1 MVVVER
7 VGRPLIKF
15 DPEPHTYEVK
25 VNDKWIGNFP
35 SVTQVV
41 KATVPVP
48 FSAGAWYGFKMGVN
62 SAYETRDANLEG
74 YDEWYGAAKD
84 FENPN
89 MVLKKAGD
97 RGTLIHEAIENWGR
111 SGVSPNPQ
119 DFEPEDRD
127 RIAGVAKW
135 LMLNE
140 PEFIEQEV
148 RTASIKHK
156 YVGTF
161 DAIVIFRAGEFK
173 GSRAL
178 LDWKT
183 SKKVYPDQH
192 FPQLSAYVEA
202 EREAGME
209 PVDFSAIVHIPLSGR
224 VKMHENDEKFK
235 DFQVLLAHYKTV
247 VAREKR
253 EKAGVAKRK
262 AERENKK
269 VSK

>member
-1 MVVVER
+1 MS
-7 VGRPLIKF
+7 RPEIKF

-25 VNDKWIGNFP
+25 VADKWVSNFP
-35 SVTQVV
+35 SVTSVV

-62 SAYETRDANLEG
+62 ACYETADPNLEG
-74 YDEWYGAAKD
+74 YDEWYGAAKE

-89 MVLKKAGD
+89 SVLRKAGD
-97 RGTLIHEAIENWGR
+97 RGTLIHEAIENWGQ
-111 SGVSPNPQ
+111 SGISPNPQ

-127 RIAGVAKW
+127 RVAGVAKW
-135 LMLNE
+135 LMENE

-161 DAIVIFRAGEFK
+161 DAVVVFGAGDYK
-173 GSRAL
+173 GKRAL

-183 SKKVYPDQH
+183 SKNVYPNQH

-202 EREAGME
+202 EREAGIE
-209 PVDFSAIVHIPLSGR
+209 PVEFSAVVHIPLSGR
-224 VKMHENDEKFK
+224 VKLHQNDEGFPDFK
-235 DFQVLLAHYKTV
+235 VLLAHYASV
-247 VAREKR
+247 VRRDKR

-262 AERENKK
+262 SEREAKK
-269 VSK
+269 AAK